1 MTNEMNTEIEQP
13 KLEKPSLFGMIMNPR
28 EQFERIREN
37 PKIIVALIIVTVLT
51 IVGMLLMMNG
61 IDFMDDPS
69 LAGMSEEEMMMVAM
83 VSQIGF
89 VIVGVFT
96 PIFTLLISA
105 VVQIIIAKIVRSE
118 VTFKQL
124 FSMNTYIFIITAI
137 SILVNG
143 IVFMAIGG
151 TAEIYF
157 TSLNSIIGAEGIL
170 GAVFNSIEVFS
181 IWTLIITALG
191 LQIVA
196 RFSKGLSWT
205 IVIVFYVVS
214 LIFQMISAGLNTMM
228 GV

>member
-37 PKIIVALIIVTVLT
+37 PKIIVALIIVTILS
-51 IVGMLLMMNG
+51 IVGLLLMMSG
-61 IDFMDDPS
+61 MDFMDDS
-69 LAGMSEEEMMMVAM
+69 ASAGMSEEEMMMVAM
-83 VSQIGF
+83 FIQIGF

-96 PIFTLLISA
+96 PVITLLISS
-105 VVQIIIAKIVRSE
+105 VVHIIIAKIVRSE

-124 FSMNTYIFIITAI
+124 FSMNTYIFIISAI
-137 SILVNG
+137 SMIVNG

-151 TAEIYF
+151 DPEKMF

-181 IWTLIITALG
+181 IWVLIITALG

-214 LIFQMISAGLNTMM
+214 LIFQMISAGFNTMM